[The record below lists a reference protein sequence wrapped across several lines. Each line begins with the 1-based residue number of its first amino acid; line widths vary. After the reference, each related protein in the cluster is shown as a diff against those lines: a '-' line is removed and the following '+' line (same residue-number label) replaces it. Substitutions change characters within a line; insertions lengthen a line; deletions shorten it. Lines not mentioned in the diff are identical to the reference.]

1 MDFVTHLILW
11 WFLKNSEGRN
21 TMKWYSN
28 IARYNISNK
37 MCAFSLPF
45 PFIGAVKE
53 FKLVLKDTNLQF
65 KSMLDKII
73 KKRHTQRKVKDK
85 ISTIPIW
92 RWLTSDSDLI
102 GDRVNIGRRKV
113 NVRIFISLIW
123 KCFTIGSDLI
133 TDGDGETFI
142 HIYTY
147 KNKRKMNTNFASMN
161 KVRTQRGRRLEQ

>member
-45 PFIGAVKE
+45 PFIGAFKE

-73 KKRHTQRKVKDK
+73 KKRHKQRKVKDK

-123 KCFTIGSDLI
+123 KCSTIGSDLI
-133 TDGDGETFI
+133 TNGVGETFI